1 MTLNPTNQRAVIA
14 GGAVWTLA
22 LLGCVGALAQSM
34 STRDPGA
41 QLALQTLLNQGFEVK
56 AATTAASGFQVLYL
70 QKAGLLYACPLDTTG
85 IVCSRIV
92 SR

>member
-1 MTLNPTNQRAVIA
+1 MAVNPINPRVAIV
-14 GGAVWTLA
+14 GGAVLALA
-22 LLGCVGALAQSM
+22 LLGGVGALAQSM
-34 STRDPGA
+34 GRDAGT

-85 IVCSRIV
+85 LVCSRIV